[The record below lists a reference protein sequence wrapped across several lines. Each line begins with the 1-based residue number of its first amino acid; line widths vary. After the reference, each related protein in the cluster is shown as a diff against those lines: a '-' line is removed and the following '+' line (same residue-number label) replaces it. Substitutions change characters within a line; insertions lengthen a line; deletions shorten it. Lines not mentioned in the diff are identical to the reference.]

1 LTFRQGL
8 LTGIDS
14 VAANAPE
21 DVSIDVPQMVAD
33 LEAAWAERIAK
44 EVSAPGQPSRPR
56 SRQSLLALLATW
68 LTVVGGILTLFQQ
81 TEDTVTGLQRE
92 RIRAWLLRH
101 RTDAQSCSPKADT
114 PTDETL
120 ENETEAGNEAESEN
134 EAEIER
140 TPEDENDAE
149 NESEA
154 EIKGDATKR
163 QTSERSDWSSTFVA
177 LFASVFGPS
186 HWSWRCLSRS
196 AVATLATIAVI
207 LVVTA
212 SAERVPGDLRY
223 GGGLTNLAA
232 LLAVMFVSNLVADYL
247 SLYETRWVLGRLAS
261 KPRGTVGKMGFLGLD
276 LILTSLIVLL
286 STVSVVLLLG
296 GLGQVVS
303 LPEMLRPT
311 PNNLQSWSTSLS
323 EGRRLTSEGTSV
335 EIFPALAMLGSTY
348 FTSIWAL
355 LYVLAG
361 AALRTTRRVFDGVAG
376 LSRVLDIDQ
385 RPLQAM
391 GIALSI
397 VVTALFGLG
406 QWLL

>member
-1 LTFRQGL
+1 
-8 LTGIDS
+8 
-14 VAANAPE
+14 
-21 DVSIDVPQMVAD
+21 
-33 LEAAWAERIAK
+33 
-44 EVSAPGQPSRPR
+44 
-56 SRQSLLALLATW
+56 
-68 LTVVGGILTLFQQ
+68 
-81 TEDTVTGLQRE
+81 
-92 RIRAWLLRH
+92 
-101 RTDAQSCSPKADT
+101 
-114 PTDETL
+114 
-120 ENETEAGNEAESEN
+120 
-134 EAEIER
+134 
-140 TPEDENDAE
+140 
-149 NESEA
+149 
-154 EIKGDATKR
+154 
-163 QTSERSDWSSTFVA
+163 
-177 LFASVFGPS
+177 
-186 HWSWRCLSRS
+186 LSRS

-323 EGRRLTSEGTSV
+323 EGRRLTFEGTSV

-361 AALRTTRRVFDGVAG
+361 AALRTTQRVFDGVAG